1 MIIDEGCCYE
11 ELLVRR
17 PSSGCRGCICC
28 LYDGYEQRIFIASY
42 RCVSLSSLSF
52 FPKPNAPFN
61 DFIVIFVLIDYDY
74 AGFSVFDLCSSKS
87 EKILGLIL
95 RINSSNICWYCLFTG
110 FVKAMSNTYGILLI
124 TVLMGNGLVG
134 LPRRLWHWADTE
146 RELNSLYM
154 TVIRRTIDV
163 DECLWFE
170 RLLNFMSPWCGRS
183 CDRTE
188 YDVMRCCVMLCYT
201 ISYFVLFY
209 DAVWCEW

>member
-1 MIIDEGCCYE
+1 MRKVAAFRDYAHTVSMHILSELTSMFLFYSLGYDMIIDEGCCYE

-95 RINSSNICWYCLFTG
+95 RINSSNIC
-110 FVKAMSNTYGILLI
+110 
-124 TVLMGNGLVG
+124 
-134 LPRRLWHWADTE
+134 
-146 RELNSLYM
+146 
-154 TVIRRTIDV
+154 
-163 DECLWFE
+163 
-170 RLLNFMSPWCGRS
+170 
-183 CDRTE
+183 
-188 YDVMRCCVMLCYT
+188 
-201 ISYFVLFY
+201 
-209 DAVWCEW
+209 